1 MVNFF
6 FFFFYFF
13 CDLIQKYFLSGEIS
27 KYDQWK
33 KHNLYRKI
41 IPVSPCEMCPN
52 TEFFLVGI
60 FPHSDWIRRGT
71 SYLSV
76 LSPNV
81 EKYGPEKNS
90 LFGQFSCSVY
100 FWNRCLKAID
110 LFYKQ
115 TNGLIY
121 RLNGLFSSGL
131 DDNFLK
137 IEKFI

>member
-1 MVNFF
+1 MLLFF
-6 FFFFYFF
+6 
-13 CDLIQKYFLSGEIS
+13 LQKYFLSGEIS
-27 KYDQWK
+27 KYLIEKTSSVQKNYTGVTVWNVPK
-33 KHNLYRKI
+33 YPIFSGRYFPAFRL
-41 IPVSPCEMCPN
+41 N
-52 TEFFLVGI
+52 TERYFISLCIKPECGK
-60 FPHSDWIRRGT
+60 IRT
-71 SYLSV
+71 W
-76 LSPNV
+76 
-81 EKYGPEKNS
+81 KNS

-137 IEKFI
+137 IQKFI